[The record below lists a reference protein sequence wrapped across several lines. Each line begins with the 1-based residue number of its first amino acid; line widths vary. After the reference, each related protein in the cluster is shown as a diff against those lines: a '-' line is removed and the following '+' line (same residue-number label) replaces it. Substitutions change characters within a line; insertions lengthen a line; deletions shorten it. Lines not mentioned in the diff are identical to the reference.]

1 MAESIRWDWL
11 GRHSDDITRL
21 TVEHLVLTGT
31 AMGIAIAVA
40 LPVAFAVRGRRLPF
54 AVAGGVAD
62 VLYTIPSLALFALL
76 LPYLGIG
83 KAPAVI
89 GLAAYAL
96 TMLLRNAVVGLQGV
110 PAVVKDAARGVGMT
124 PRQLLWRVELPLALP
139 AVITGVRLATVSTV
153 GIATI
158 AAFVG
163 GGGLGELIWND
174 GIQRDLFLTP
184 IVAGTVLTTLLAA
197 VLDVAL
203 LGLERVLT
211 PWARRGRA

>member
-1 MAESIRWDWL
+1 MI
-11 GRHSDDITRL
+11 
-21 TVEHLVLTGT
+21 
-31 AMGIAIAVA
+31 
-40 LPVAFAVRGRRLPF
+40 
-54 AVAGGVAD
+54 D
-62 VLYTIPSLALFALL
+62 VGDP
-76 LPYLGIG
+76 
-83 KAPAVI
+83 
-89 GLAAYAL
+89 
-96 TMLLRNAVVGLQGV
+96 Q
-110 PAVVKDAARGVGMT
+110 T